1 MKAIKVSELN
11 KYIKKYMA
19 MDYLLNDLLV
29 QGEISSLK
37 KHSNGN
43 IYLTLKDEKASIDAI
58 IYSKDAREIKFDI
71 NEGDKVEAKASL
83 SIYEKNARLSLYIR
97 DIKLQGLGELYE
109 KFLYLKDRLDE
120 EGLFLQDH
128 KKHIP
133 FYPRSIGLITSP
145 TGAAVKDFL
154 SILKRRNDTI
164 DVNLYPVNVQG
175 INAKDDILKALEYFS
190 NNPEDDVV
198 VLTRGGGSLEDLFVF
213 NDEELARA
221 IYNFK
226 IPIISAIG
234 HEVDYVISDF
244 VSDLRAPTPSAAA
257 ELVSMSKDDLNN
269 SLFLLSSRMNARI
282 DKKLSE
288 NKSDLEGIYIRLNNS
303 LLDKIKNYRL
313 DLIKKSRTIYI
324 NKPNL
329 NDQRLSLEKN
339 LLGLKQ
345 GLKINFIL
353 KKVKLDNLIKK
364 LDSLSPENKQ
374 RVSLEES
381 LNSLM
386 KIKLDQR
393 LKNKRSELNIAKKR
407 LDHSLNNLVNSNKK
421 NLFKSYDS
429 LVKFKTENMPIV
441 ENMDKEE
448 IISVKSLNEG
458 EKINLSFKDGS
469 ARLLVEDIELRS

>member
-11 KYIKKYMA
+11 KYIKKYIA

-97 DIKLQGLGELYE
+97 DIRLQGLGELYE
-109 KFLYLKDRLDE
+109 KFLYLKDSLDK
-120 EGLFLQDH
+120 EGLFSRDH
-128 KKHIP
+128 KKQIP

-154 SILKRRNDTI
+154 SILKRRNDSI

-175 INAKDDILKALEYFS
+175 VNAKDDILKALEYFS
-190 NNPEDDVV
+190 NNPEDVV

-213 NDEELARA
+213 NDEELART

-226 IPIISAIG
+226 TPIISAIG

-282 DKKLSE
+282 DNKLNES
-288 NKSDLEGIYIRLNNS
+288 KSDLEDIYIRLNNS

-339 LLGLKQ
+339 LLELKQ
-345 GLKINFIL
+345 ALKVKLIL
-353 KKVKLDNLIKK
+353 KKVELDNLIEKM
-364 LDSLSPENKQ
+364 DSLSPENKQ
-374 RVSLEES
+374 RVSLEDS

-386 KIKLDQR
+386 KIKLDKR
-393 LKNKRSELNIAKKR
+393 IKSKRSELNFAKKR
-407 LDHSLNNLVNSNKK
+407 LDYSLNSLVNSNKK

-448 IISVKSLNEG
+448 IISVKSLDKG
-458 EKINLSFKDGS
+458 EKVKLSFKDGS

>member
-71 NEGDKVEAKASL
+71 NEGDKVETKASL

-97 DIKLQGLGELYE
+97 DIRLQGLGELYE
-109 KFLYLKDRLDE
+109 KFLYLKDSLDK
-120 EGLFLQDH
+120 EGLFSKDH
-128 KKHIP
+128 KKQVP

-145 TGAAVKDFL
+145 TGAAIRDFL
-154 SILKRRNDTI
+154 SILKRRNDSI

-175 INAKDDILKALEYFS
+175 VNAKDDILKALEYFS
-190 NNPEDDVV
+190 NNPEDVV

-221 IYNFK
+221 IYKFK
-226 IPIISAIG
+226 PPIISAIG

-282 DKKLSE
+282 DNKLNES
-288 NKSDLEGIYIRLNNS
+288 KSDLEDIYIRLNNS

-329 NDQRLSLEKN
+329 NNQRLSLEKN
-339 LLGLKQ
+339 LLELKQ
-345 GLKINFIL
+345 ALKVKLIL
-353 KKVKLDNLIKK
+353 KKVELDNLIKK
-364 LDSLSPENKQ
+364 MDSLSPKNKQ
-374 RVSLEES
+374 RVSLEDS

-393 LKNKRSELNIAKKR
+393 IKSKRSELNFAKKR
-407 LDHSLNNLVNSNKK
+407 LDYSLNSLVNSNKK

-448 IISVKSLNEG
+448 IISVKSLNKG
-458 EKINLSFKDGS
+458 EKVKLSFKDGS

>member
-29 QGEISSLK
+29 QGEISGLK

-71 NEGDKVEAKASL
+71 NEGDNVEAKASL
-83 SIYEKNARLSLYIR
+83 SIYEKNARLSLYVR

-109 KFLYLKDRLDE
+109 KFLYLKDNLDK
-120 EGLFLQDH
+120 EGLFSQDH
-128 KKHIP
+128 KKQIP

-154 SILKRRNDTI
+154 SILKRRNDSI
-164 DVNLYPVNVQG
+164 DVSIYPVNVQG
-175 INAKDDILKALEYFS
+175 VNAKDDILKALEYFS
-190 NNPEDDVV
+190 NNPEDVV

-221 IYNFK
+221 IYNFNS
-226 IPIISAIG
+226 PIISAIG

-269 SLFLLSSRMNARI
+269 SLFLLSSRMNTKI
-282 DKKLSE
+282 DKELNE
-288 NKSDLEGIYIRLNNS
+288 NKSDLEDIYIRLNNS

-313 DLIKKSRTIYI
+313 DLIKKSRTLYI

-353 KKVKLDNLIKK
+353 RKVKLDNLIKK

-386 KIKLDQR
+386 KVKLDQR
-393 LKNKRSELNIAKKR
+393 LKSKRSELNFTKKR
-407 LDHSLNNLVNSNKK
+407 LDYSLNNLVNSNKK

-441 ENMDKEE
+441 ENMAKEE
-448 IISVKSLNEG
+448 IISVKSLDKG

>member
-11 KYIKKYMA
+11 KYIKKYIA

-97 DIKLQGLGELYE
+97 DIRLQGLGELYE
-109 KFLYLKDRLDE
+109 KFLYLKDSLDK
-120 EGLFLQDH
+120 EGLFSRDH
-128 KKHIP
+128 KKQIP

-154 SILKRRNDTI
+154 SILKRRNDSI

-175 INAKDDILKALEYFS
+175 VNAKDDILKALEYFS
-190 NNPEDDVV
+190 NNPEDVV

-213 NDEELARA
+213 NDEELART

-226 IPIISAIG
+226 TPIISAIG

-257 ELVSMSKDDLNN
+257 ELVSMSKDDL
-269 SLFLLSSRMNARI
+269 SLI
-282 DKKLSE
+282 H
-288 NKSDLEGIYIRLNNS
+288 I
-303 LLDKIKNYRL
+303 
-313 DLIKKSRTIYI
+313 
-324 NKPNL
+324 
-329 NDQRLSLEKN
+329 
-339 LLGLKQ
+339 
-345 GLKINFIL
+345 
-353 KKVKLDNLIKK
+353 
-364 LDSLSPENKQ
+364 
-374 RVSLEES
+374 
-381 LNSLM
+381 
-386 KIKLDQR
+386 
-393 LKNKRSELNIAKKR
+393 
-407 LDHSLNNLVNSNKK
+407 
-421 NLFKSYDS
+421 
-429 LVKFKTENMPIV
+429 
-441 ENMDKEE
+441 
-448 IISVKSLNEG
+448 
-458 EKINLSFKDGS
+458 
-469 ARLLVEDIELRS
+469 